1 MRWLVLMALA
11 VFVVGC
17 GDISEIGKKDE
28 NGEKRE
34 RPADM
39 NDAMDPLF

>member
-1 MRWLVLMALA
+1 MRWLVLIALA
-11 VFVVGC
+11 IFVVGC
-17 GDISEIGKKDE
+17 EVPVGEGKDDDK
-28 NGEKRE
+28 KRE